1 MSFNRRLIYYFFGL
15 SIGCLLVFFITNQKN
30 TRFNYLPYD
39 RVIGDFKKKSWEF
52 DDSFNNYD
60 TINFLSNTKI
70 LFSESIIRRDSCSMY
85 KLIKKDNLSS
95 YELFAYNCGEKVY
108 FKKLSFSSE

>member
-52 DDSFNNYD
+52 DESFNNYD
-60 TINFLSNTKI
+60 TINFLANTKI
-70 LFSESIIRRDSCSMY
+70 LFSESIIGKDSCSMY
-85 KLIKKDNLSS
+85 KLTKKDDIKL
-95 YELFAYNCGEKVY
+95 YQMFAYNCGEKVY
-108 FKKLSFSSE
+108 FKNLSFSSD